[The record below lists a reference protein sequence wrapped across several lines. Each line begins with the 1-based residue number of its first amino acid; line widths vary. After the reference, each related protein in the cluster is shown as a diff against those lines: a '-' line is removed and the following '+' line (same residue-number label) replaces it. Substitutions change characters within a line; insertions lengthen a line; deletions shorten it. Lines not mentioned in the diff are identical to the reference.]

1 MRPSVDRLVLAEE
14 GKEPEEAP
22 EEDEEEEPEE
32 FAEPAAAGS
41 TMKLSSKPIERVRFS
56 LNVVFWKWLSSTDST
71 CCDVVGPSL
80 KTSLDMVLC
89 VESGWRRKLRRGALV
104 GAVVCGCVR
113 LPFFSVPMHGGVDS
127 GRTPGDA
134 AGRDGATEQKK

>member
-14 GKEPEEAP
+14 GKEPEGAP
-22 EEDEEEEPEE
+22 EEDEEDEPEE

-104 GAVVCGCVR
+104 GAVA
-113 LPFFSVPMHGGVDS
+113 LLFSADARWCRQRADAWRCSRKRRCHG
-127 GRTPGDA
+127 
-134 AGRDGATEQKK
+134 TEKVAVW